1 MLSIST
7 NQFIFIQN
15 SDDSR
20 WVASNPSFFLFTHLH
35 NSFVTTIKYKWNWPK
50 ICFQI
55 NNCWAGLIAIL
66 ALDTLARRPKNI
78 IAQKKKK
85 WENGCLY
92 LIQMAL
98 SAFVL
103 LTISNP
109 SEPGMDVI
117 IEVVP
122 INTVERYQI
131 YYELWFDFSEQLLLL
146 LLGMLSWKQTCSLVL
161 WTVWFAQCKN
171 IVFHN
176 TIAKVGACTVHIS
189 SQNKYSVIV
198 YLQSQWMNGYCV

>member
-78 IAQKKKK
+78 IAQKKKMRK
-85 WENGCLY
+85 WLSLLDSNGSIRFRVAHHLKPLGTRHGCNNWSGSNQYRREVSNILWA
-92 LIQMAL
+92 LIWFQR
-98 SAFVL
+98 
-103 LTISNP
+103 TIIII
-109 SEPGMDVI
+109 VI
-117 IEVVP
+117 GHAIMKTDMQLGSVNSVVR
-122 INTVERYQI
+122 TVQEY
-131 YYELWFDFSEQLLLL
+131 
-146 LLGMLSWKQTCSLVL
+146 C
-161 WTVWFAQCKN
+161 
-171 IVFHN
+171 
-176 TIAKVGACTVHIS
+176 IS
-189 SQNKYSVIV
+189 
-198 YLQSQWMNGYCV
+198 